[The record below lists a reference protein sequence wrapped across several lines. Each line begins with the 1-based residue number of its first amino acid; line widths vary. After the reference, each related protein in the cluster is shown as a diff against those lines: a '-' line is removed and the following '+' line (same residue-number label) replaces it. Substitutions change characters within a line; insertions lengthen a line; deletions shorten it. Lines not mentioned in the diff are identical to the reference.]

1 MANFEDPLEEQVV
14 ENQLEAETEE
24 TPEVEEPTDNS
35 QEEQVE
41 AQSVDDSEEDLPSKY
56 KGKSVKEI
64 IKMHQEAEKFI
75 GKQAQEVG
83 EHRKF
88 FDEMMKREL
97 LQSRQQASKEPE
109 TDTNEEYFT
118 DPEKSMERYISNHPA
133 IKQAEEQAALM
144 RAQTVT
150 QKLQQAF
157 PDFQEI
163 VQDDN
168 FKQWVNSS
176 PVRQRL
182 YQEADG
188 GYDFDSAAE
197 LLGTWKAISGSAKQ
211 KQKEDIV
218 TTSSENRAKSL
229 KAAAVDT
236 GTSSVGSAK
245 VYSRAALRELL
256 RTNPSKYYEHADEFL
271 QAYAEGRVK

>member
-41 AQSVDDSEEDLPSKY
+41 AQSVDDSEDDLPSKY

-133 IKQAEEQAALM
+133 IKQAEEQAFIM
-144 RAQTVT
+144 KAQNIT
-150 QKLQQAF
+150 QRLQQSF
-157 PDFQEI
+157 PDYEKTIQTPE
-163 VQDDN
+163 
-168 FKQWVNSS
+168 FKQWIESS

-188 GYDFDSAAE
+188 NYDYDAAVE
-197 LLGTWKAISGSAKQ
+197 LLSTWNTISGAAKQ
-211 KQKEDIV
+211 QQKSDIV
-218 TTSSENRAKSL
+218 SESNQSRAKSL